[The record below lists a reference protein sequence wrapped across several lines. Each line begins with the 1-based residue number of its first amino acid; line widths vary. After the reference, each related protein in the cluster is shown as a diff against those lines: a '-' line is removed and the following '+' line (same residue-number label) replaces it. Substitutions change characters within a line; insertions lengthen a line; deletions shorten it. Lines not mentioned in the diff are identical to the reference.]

1 MPLKY
6 IALSALASRSLVTGV
21 QVIRSRNSE
30 IGDELHSSSQCA
42 KLQNNFVSFTV
53 NLCVGTPPQ
62 CFDVVADTGSNT
74 VIVPS
79 CVCQETAYAG
89 CTPGEKCF
97 EGTGKS
103 STFSIPKHPQLEQ
116 ISFGS
121 GTVAGA
127 MATDV
132 VKVGPASTTID
143 SGIFLMTDRAQ
154 LQIDEFEGIMGLGV
168 PSSKGEDEKL
178 FFEEAKIGRFSLC
191 MADSVSG
198 SLRMNQPSSF
208 KNEVRQI
215 GTYHWGLDFRGM
227 SVGKKGASEKLPILF
242 CDESTMKAGMDS
254 PCGIIPDSG
263 TTMIIGPKAQVA
275 QLEASLCDAWPRCQQ
290 QQASGNAK
298 AKSAAFAS
306 LLEHCSD
313 WLHNSDGL
321 YEMPSLFFHLRGKNG
336 EVSMFELSA
345 WAYIVEAQT
354 SQGRVCESMLSH
366 GADTEGSDYI
376 TTQNGP
382 IWIVGTPLFYEYNVG
397 FDMESMS
404 VALDKES
411 CQACE
416 DDGAVK
422 LIAGDL
428 TNDLRNTGQP
438 RSKHGIARRP
448 QYNITRPL

>member
-1 MPLKY
+1 MSLKN
-6 IALSALASRSLVTGV
+6 IALSALASCSLVTGV
-21 QVIRSRNSE
+21 QIIRTRNSE
-30 IGDELHSSSQCA
+30 IDADPSYGECA

-53 NLCVGTPPQ
+53 NLCVGTPAQ

-79 CVCQETAYAG
+79 CVCQETANAG
-89 CTPGEKCF
+89 CDQGEKCF

-103 STFSIPKHPQLEQ
+103 SSFSIPKHPQLEQ

-132 VKVGPASTTID
+132 VKVGPASVTIE
-143 SGIFLMTDRAQ
+143 SGIFLMTDRAE
-154 LQIDEFEGIMGLGV
+154 LQIDGFEGILGLGV

-178 FFEEAKIGRFSLC
+178 FMEEAKIGRFSLC
-191 MADSVSG
+191 MADAVAG
-198 SLRMNQPSSF
+198 SLRFNQGAAF

-263 TTMIIGPKAQVA
+263 TTMIIGPKAQVES
-275 QLEASLCDAWPRCQQ
+275 LEASLCDSWPRCQQ
-290 QQASGNAK
+290 LGSGDAK
-298 AKSAAFAS
+298 AKSAAFAD
-306 LLEHCSD
+306 LLEHCSE
-313 WLHNSDGL
+313 WLENSQGL
-321 YEMPSLFFHLRGKNG
+321 DEMPSLFFHLRAKSG
-336 EVSMFELSA
+336 ELSMFELSA

-354 SQGRVCESMLSH
+354 AQGRVCESMLSH

-376 TTQNGP
+376 TTRNGP

-404 VALDKES
+404 VALEKET
-411 CQACE
+411 CQACGDE
-416 DDGAVK
+416 VK
-422 LIAGDL
+422 MFAGDL
-428 TNDLRNTGQP
+428 NNRGQL

-448 QYNITRPL
+448 QYNVSRPL

>member
-1 MPLKY
+1 MSLKI
-6 IALSALASRSLVTGV
+6 IALSALASRGLVEGF
-21 QVIRSRNSE
+21 QLHSRASE
-30 IGDELHSSSQCA
+30 IGDDDTTYGQCT
-42 KLQNNFVSFTV
+42 KLKNNFVSFTV
-53 NLCVGTPPQ
+53 NLCVGTPAQ

-103 STFSIPKHPQLEQ
+103 SSFSIPKHPQLEQ

-127 MATDV
+127 MATDI
-132 VKVGPASTTID
+132 VKVGPASATIE

-198 SLRMNQPSSF
+198 ALRFNQGAF

-227 SVGKKGASEKLPILF
+227 SVGKKGASETLPVLF
-242 CDESTMKAGMDS
+242 CDESSMKDGMDS

-263 TTMIIGPKAQVA
+263 TTMIIGPKAQVVA
-275 QLEASLCDAWPRCQQ
+275 LEAALCDAWPRCQK
-290 QQASGNAK
+290 QAGSDEET
-298 AKSAAFAS
+298 KSAAFAN
-306 LLEHCSD
+306 LLGDCSS
-313 WLHNSDGL
+313 WLHNSQGL
-321 YEMPSLFFHLRGKNG
+321 YEMPSLFFHLAAKNG
-336 EVSMFELSA
+336 DKSMFELSA

-376 TTQNGP
+376 TTKNGP

-404 VALDKES
+404 VALEKES

-422 LIAGDL
+422 MIAGDL
-428 TNDLRNTGQP
+428 TNDLRHTGQP
-438 RSKHGIARRP
+438 RNKHGMLRRP
-448 QYNITRPL
+448 QYNVTRPL